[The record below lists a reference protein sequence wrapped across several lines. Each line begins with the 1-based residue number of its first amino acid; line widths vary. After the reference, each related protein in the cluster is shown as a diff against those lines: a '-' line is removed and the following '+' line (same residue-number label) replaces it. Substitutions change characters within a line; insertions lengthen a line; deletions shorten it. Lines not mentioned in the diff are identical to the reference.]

1 MKLISA
7 VIRIGTSWKLRRACL
22 PILAVCLF
30 FAAAMSR
37 PCNAGVFSSSEYQ
50 CSFTWPDDYY
60 RDSSA
65 ENKGT
70 LLSLL
75 TNRGEAPLKGFL
87 IVISESLGRD
97 ALYSA
102 LLATKFYEQ
111 FNKKQELIDTVADCA
126 GHKARKFIFQTADN
140 RIIGLYV
147 INANKRTY
155 YLIGIN
161 NRPEPE
167 AFSSAF
173 DLFAGRFR
181 TQAGQF
187 VPVEPASA
195 PAAAPP
201 AGTPASTPGPT
212 VSPEPSM
219 PPKVPFGDD
228 F

>member
-1 MKLISA
+1 MQFISEI
-7 VIRIGTSWKLRRACL
+7 VWRGRSWKHSGTCMLILAACL
-22 PILAVCLF
+22 CF
-30 FAAAMSR
+30 TTAMAR
-37 PCNAGVFSSSEYQ
+37 PGNADVFSSSEYQ
-50 CSFTWPDDYY
+50 CSFSWPDDYY

-75 TNRGEAPLKGFL
+75 TNRGEAPLKGFF

-102 LLATKFYEQ
+102 LLATKFHEQ
-111 FNKKQELIDTVADCA
+111 FNKKQEIIDTVAECA

-147 INANKRTY
+147 LNANKRTY

-161 NRPEPE
+161 NRPDPVT
-167 AFSSAF
+167 FSSAF

-187 VPVEPASA
+187 VPVEAAS
-195 PAAAPP
+195 PP
-201 AGTPASTPGPT
+201 AKTPASTPEPAA
-212 VSPEPSM
+212 SPGAYPS
-219 PPKVPFGDD
+219 PKVPFGND

>member
-1 MKLISA
+1 MQLISEI
-7 VIRIGTSWKLRRACL
+7 VWRGTSWKHSRTCILIIAACM
-22 PILAVCLF
+22 F
-30 FAAAMSR
+30 FTTVMAT
-37 PCNAGVFSSSEYQ
+37 PGNADVFSSSEYQ
-50 CSFTWPDDYY
+50 CSFSWPDDYY

-65 ENKGT
+65 EKEGT

-75 TNRGEAPLKGFL
+75 TNRGEAPLKGFF
-87 IVISESLGRD
+87 IVISESMGRD
-97 ALYSA
+97 ALYSR
-102 LLATKFYEQ
+102 LLATKFHEQ
-111 FNKKQELIDTVADCA
+111 FNKKQELIDTVAECA

-147 INANKRTY
+147 LNANKRTY

-187 VPVEPASA
+187 VPVGPASP

-201 AGTPASTPGPT
+201 AKTPASTPDPAAAPGP
-212 VSPEPSM
+212 SPS
-219 PPKVPFGDD
+219 PKIPFGND